1 MKSEVVIDGRTISPD
16 HPPYVIA
23 EMSGNHNGSFERAI
37 GILQSAKQAG
47 ADAVKLQTYTA
58 DTMTIDHDGP
68 EFELTEGQWAGRSL
82 YELYDWAHTP
92 WEWHESLFKMGRE
105 LGITI
110 FSTPFDQSAVNF
122 LSQFDPPAYKIAS
135 FEILDIPLIRHVA
148 SIGKP
153 MILSTGMASRKEIA
167 EAVTAAREEGCL
179 EICLLHCTSGYPT
192 PPEESDLLT
201 LPDLIQEFGETV
213 GISDHTQGTV
223 VSVAAVALGACVVEK
238 HLTQSRLDG
247 GPDST
252 FSLEPLEFNQLVRDV
267 DIAYRSLGSVR
278 SEIRSSEIP
287 QRSLR
292 RSLYAVEEIKVG
304 EAITENNVRSIRP
317 GLGLSPS
324 ELPKVIGQVAVTTI
338 ARGTPLNWNLISVD
352 QL

>member
-23 EMSGNHNGSFERAI
+23 EMSANHNGSFERAI
-37 GILQSAKQAG
+37 KILQSAKQAG
-47 ADAVKLQTYTA
+47 AEAVKLQTYTA
-58 DTMTIDHDGP
+58 DTMTIDHDGA
-68 EFELTEGQWAGRSL
+68 EFKLTKGQWAGRSL

-92 WEWHESLFKMGRE
+92 WEWHKSLFKVGRE

-110 FSTPFDQSAVNF
+110 FSTPFDHSSVNF
-122 LSQFDPPAYKIAS
+122 LSQFDPAAYKIAS
-135 FEILDIPLIRHVA
+135 FEILDIPLIKHVA
-148 SIGKP
+148 SMGKP
-153 MILSTGMASRKEIA
+153 IIISTGMSSRTEIA
-167 EAVTAAREEGCL
+167 EAVTAAREEGCM

-201 LPDLIQEFGETV
+201 LPDLIREFGEIV
-213 GISDHTQGTV
+213 GISDHTQGTA

-252 FSLEPLEFNQLVRDV
+252 FSLEPLEFKQLVRDV

-352 QL
+352 GL